1 MNPRALFVAPFALA
15 TLCVEPAN
23 ADDWGCEVL
32 LCLSNPAGPTAVE
45 QCKPPIQRLWDH
57 LRHGHEFPTCDMAK
71 SNKGRSFAKQGFNH
85 YDMCPL
91 GTKALAN
98 GERAVEGT
106 TPKRV
111 GLFPR
116 AATTGT
122 VQVGIGNGDGYSIWN
137 RYDRAQPKSCV
148 GTKVGVTWQ
157 SHDGRSRYPV
167 TIYDR
172 IISLPPHSS
181 PNIIDL
187 YINDAFYQRVRW

>member
-1 MNPRALFVAPFALA
+1 MNTRALVVAPFVVA

-57 LRHGHEFPTCDMAK
+57 LRHVHDFPTCDMAK
-71 SNKGRSFAKQGFNH
+71 SDKGRSFAKQGFIY

-91 GTKALAN
+91 GTQALAN

-106 TPKRV
+106 TLKRV

-122 VQVGIGNGDGYSIWN
+122 VQAGIGDGDGYPIWDRYAGPQAKTSIG
-137 RYDRAQPKSCV
+137 A
-148 GTKVGVTWQ
+148 KVGMTWQ
-157 SHDGRSRYPV
+157 SNDGRSHYPV

-172 IISLPPHSS
+172 IVTLPPHSS
-181 PNIIDL
+181 PNIIDV

>member
-1 MNPRALFVAPFALA
+1 MNPRALFVASFALA

-71 SNKGRSFAKQGFNH
+71 SDKGRSFAKQGFNH
-85 YDMCPL
+85 YDICPL

-106 TPKRV
+106 TLKHV

-157 SHDGRSRYPV
+157 SHDGRSRYLV

-172 IISLPPHSS
+172 IVSLLPHSS
-181 PNIIDL
+181 PNIIDV
-187 YINDAFYQRVRW
+187 YVNDAFYQRVRC

>member
-1 MNPRALFVAPFALA
+1 MNTRALVVAPFVVA
-15 TLCVEPAN
+15 TLCVEPAI

-45 QCKPPIQRLWDH
+45 QCKPPIHRLWDH
-57 LRHGHEFPTCDMAK
+57 LRHGHEFPTCDIAK
-71 SNKGRSFAKQGFNH
+71 SDKGRSFAKQGFNH
-85 YDMCPL
+85 YDICPL
-91 GTKALAN
+91 GTQALAN
-98 GERAVEGT
+98 GERAVQGT
-106 TPKRV
+106 TLKQV

-122 VQVGIGNGDGYSIWN
+122 VQVGIGDGDGYSIWN
-137 RYDRAQPKSCV
+137 RYDRALPKSCV

-157 SHDGRSRYPV
+157 GNDGRSRYPV

-172 IISLPPHSS
+172 IVSLPPHSS
-181 PNIIDL
+181 PNIIDV